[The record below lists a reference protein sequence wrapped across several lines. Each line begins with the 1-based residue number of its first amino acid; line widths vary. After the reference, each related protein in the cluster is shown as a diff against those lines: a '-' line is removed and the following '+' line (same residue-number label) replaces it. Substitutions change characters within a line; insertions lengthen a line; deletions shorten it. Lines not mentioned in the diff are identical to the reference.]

1 MGRAERMMKD
11 ADEAREMYRGKP
23 LRSDDESAEATGP
36 MMNAAP
42 SRKRDMNFFG
52 HYEVTK
58 ANVVKNAPLPLN
70 RTSKDSVCA
79 KPMANQRTVKGTK
92 RAY

>member
-1 MGRAERMMKD
+1 MRKPVH
-11 ADEAREMYRGKP
+11 DEVDPA
-23 LRSDDESAEATGP
+23 AEATGGG
-36 MMNAAP
+36 MTTFAKA
-42 SRKRDMNFFG
+42 RKRDMNFFG

-70 RTSKDSVCA
+70 RTSKDSVGA

>member
-1 MGRAERMMKD
+1 MRKPIH
-11 ADEAREMYRGKP
+11 DEVDP
-23 LRSDDESAEATGP
+23 SAEATGP
-36 MMNAAP
+36 IMHTAAP
-42 SRKRDMNFFG
+42 RKRDLNFFG

-70 RTSKDSVCA
+70 RTSKDSVGA
-79 KPMANQRTVKGTK
+79 KPMANQRTVEGTK